1 MRLEMMCVFYDLNY
15 ALIIRP
21 MWFIRNY
28 KIKFFGS
35 ISFPGIDVKDFKSL
49 HVNTLNPCDKYVIQK
64 GSLRSLPLSRNKLQR
79 VALNHILESYM
90 SMYLMN
96 KCS

>member
-1 MRLEMMCVFYDLNY
+1 MRLEMMCVLYDLNY

-35 ISFPGIDVKDFKSL
+35 ISFPGIDVKEW
-49 HVNTLNPCDKYVIQK
+49 PQVIF
-64 GSLRSLPLSRNKLQR
+64 
-79 VALNHILESYM
+79 
-90 SMYLMN
+90 
-96 KCS
+96 